1 MGPETTEVLVVGAG
15 PTGLTMAA
23 ELAARGIGC
32 RIVDKAPVR
41 SNRSRALVVHARSLE
56 LMQKMGIADGLVG
69 RGRRTIKVTPFVG
82 RRRAVDVEFGDIGVD
97 DTPFPFILFVSQAET
112 ERALEGHLESLG
124 VKVERPVELLTFT
137 QDPEGVDARLR
148 RPDGRE
154 ETVRARYIVGADGAH
169 SQVREAAG
177 LAFEG
182 DAYPQD
188 FVLADVDLDWGG
200 DDDRLY
206 FFLSRRGLLAAFP
219 LAGPSTHRLVA
230 TPSEETPSDAGDP
243 TLEEFQ
249 QIADELSAIPMRLHD
264 PSWLSRFRLHHRGV
278 DRYRAGRAF
287 VAGDA
292 AHVHSPAGGQGMNTG
307 IQDAYNLAW
316 KVALVI
322 EGRASDSLLDSY
334 HEERHPVGQRLLRT
348 TDRIFNVAATHNLL
362 FITLRNALIPRVL
375 PWVLGKRSR
384 RARAFRFVSQL
395 GIKYPE
401 SPIVDEELRG
411 ADRAFRNG
419 PAAGHRA
426 PDGPLLMAEDGSR
439 VSLFSHLRGTPHH
452 LLLFAGRG
460 PDAGGFTS
468 DAELRNLLAG
478 YGGMI
483 QPHLIFAGER
493 GQSGSG
499 APAFVDKSG
508 LVHERY
514 GLTGAGFYLVRPDGY
529 VAFRAPGSNLRPI
542 RAYLRRVFLS
552 PVPSGP
558 RRS

>member
-1 MGPETTEVLVVGAG
+1 MYVADALPKSETDVLVVGAG
-15 PTGLTMAA
+15 PTGLMMAA
-23 ELAARGIGC
+23 ELAARGVGC
-32 RIVDKAPVR
+32 RIIDKAPAR
-41 SNRSRALVVHARSLE
+41 SQHTRALVVQARTLE
-56 LMQKMGIADGLVG
+56 LMQKMGIADDLVA
-69 RGRRTIKVTPFVG
+69 RGRRTLKVTPFVG
-82 RRRAVDVEFGDIGVD
+82 GRRAVDVEFGDIGVD

-124 VKVERPVELLTFT
+124 VKVERPVELLTFA

-292 AHVHSPAGGQGMNTG
+292 AH
-307 IQDAYNLAW
+307 
-316 KVALVI
+316 
-322 EGRASDSLLDSY
+322 
-334 HEERHPVGQRLLRT
+334 
-348 TDRIFNVAATHNLL
+348 
-362 FITLRNALIPRVL
+362 
-375 PWVLGKRSR
+375 
-384 RARAFRFVSQL
+384 
-395 GIKYPE
+395 
-401 SPIVDEELRG
+401 
-411 ADRAFRNG
+411 
-419 PAAGHRA
+419 
-426 PDGPLLMAEDGSR
+426 
-439 VSLFSHLRGTPHH
+439 
-452 LLLFAGRG
+452 
-460 PDAGGFTS
+460 
-468 DAELRNLLAG
+468 
-478 YGGMI
+478 
-483 QPHLIFAGER
+483 
-493 GQSGSG
+493 
-499 APAFVDKSG
+499 
-508 LVHERY
+508 
-514 GLTGAGFYLVRPDGY
+514 
-529 VAFRAPGSNLRPI
+529 
-542 RAYLRRVFLS
+542 
-552 PVPSGP
+552 
-558 RRS
+558 